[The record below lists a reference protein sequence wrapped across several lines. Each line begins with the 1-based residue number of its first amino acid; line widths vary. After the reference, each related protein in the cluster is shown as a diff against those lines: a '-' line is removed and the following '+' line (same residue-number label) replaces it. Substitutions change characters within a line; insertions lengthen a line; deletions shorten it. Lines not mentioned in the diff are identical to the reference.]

1 MSHIKPRFAMFKC
14 QEDQVAVLGIC
25 IDAPVASGRAEELNY
40 HAVHNGRRA
49 IDMLRMVSFDVVLV
63 GLRIP
68 DISTW
73 EFLRHMKTAFPNQK
87 WALVGGPV
95 TEQQEVKARMFGCST
110 LFETTPSGAELL
122 QLTSRMRQQAV
133 TNVLSGKFER
143 PATTKQSQIKSA

>member
-1 MSHIKPRFAMFKC
+1 MFKC

-25 IDAPVASGRAEELNY
+25 IDAPVTAGRAEELNY

-63 GLRIP
+63 GMRIP

-73 EFLRHMKTAFPNQK
+73 DFLRHMKTAFPNQK
-87 WALVGGPV
+87 WALVGGPI

-110 LFETTPSGAELL
+110 LFDSTPTGAELL
-122 QLTSRMRQQAV
+122 QLTSRMREQAV
-133 TNVLSGKFER
+133 ANVLKGKFER
-143 PATTKQSQIKSA
+143 QPTSKQPQIRSA

>member
-1 MSHIKPRFAMFKC
+1 MFKC

-25 IDAPVASGRAEELNY
+25 IDAPAATGRADELNF

-95 TEQQEVKARMFGCST
+95 TEQQEIKARMFGCST
-110 LFETTPSGAELL
+110 LFETTPSGSELL
-122 QLTSRMRQQAV
+122 QLTARMREQTV
-133 TNVLSGKFER
+133 TKVLAGKFER
-143 PATTKQSQIKSA
+143 PLSSKQSQIKSA

>member
-1 MSHIKPRFAMFKC
+1 MFKC

-25 IDAPVASGRAEELNY
+25 VDAPTAASGSGELNY

-68 DISTW
+68 DVSTW

-95 TEQQEVKARMFGCST
+95 TEQQEIKARMFGCST
-110 LFETTPSGAELL
+110 LFESTPSGSELM
-122 QLTSRMRQQAV
+122 QLTTRMREQAV
-133 TNVLSGKFER
+133 TKVLAGKIER
-143 PATTKQSQIKSA
+143 PAVVKPSQIGSA

>member
-1 MSHIKPRFAMFKC
+1 MFKC

-25 IDAPVASGRAEELNY
+25 IEAPVPTERADELNY
-40 HAVHNGRRA
+40 HAVQNGRRA
-49 IDMLRMVSFDVVLV
+49 IDMLRMVSFDMVLV

-95 TEQQEVKARMFGCST
+95 TEQQEVKARTFGCST
-110 LFETTPSGAELL
+110 LFETTPTGTELM
-122 QLTSRMRQQAV
+122 QLTARMRQQSVSKA
-133 TNVLSGKFER
+133 LSGKFER
-143 PATTKQSQIKSA
+143 PASIKQSQIKSV

>member
-1 MSHIKPRFAMFKC
+1 MTKFKSRFAMFKC

-25 IDAPVASGRAEELNY
+25 VDAPTAASGSGELNY

-68 DISTW
+68 DVSTW

-95 TEQQEVKARMFGCST
+95 TEQQEIKARMFGCST
-110 LFETTPSGAELL
+110 LFEATPSGSELM
-122 QLTSRMRQQAV
+122 QLTSRMREQAV
-133 TNVLSGKFER
+133 TNVLAGKFER
-143 PATTKQSQIKSA
+143 PAAAKPSQIESA